1 MNISNPI
8 QIIATSQTAW
18 MPEILTV
25 GASYRQSRYSKYE
38 HFCKFI
44 QAKYPDSR
52 RILDVG
58 TGYGES
64 SIILSKQGYEMTAM
78 DHFLEEE
85 LKKYESNNINVINS
99 YFDLE
104 TNIDEYDLIIGLHC
118 CGAIE
123 PIIRKCLEKDK
134 EFVVTLCE
142 LRQGMYGQSICT
154 RKQYVDYLKGLSD
167 GLKMTVLPIYESLT
181 LEHWGETIYYKKEL
195 KK

>member
-1 MNISNPI
+1 MNISNPGE
-8 QIIATSQTAW
+8 IIMTSQTAW

-25 GASYRQSRYSKYE
+25 GASYRQSKYSKYE

-44 QAKYPDSR
+44 QAKYPDSK

-64 SIILSKQGYEMTAM
+64 SIILSNQGYEITVM

-85 LKKYESNNINVINS
+85 LSKYQINDINVINT

-104 TNIDEYDLIIGLHC
+104 TNIDEYDLVIGLHC
-118 CGAIE
+118 CSAIE
-123 PIIRKCLEKDK
+123 PIIRRCLEKDK

-142 LRQGMYGQSICT
+142 LRQGMYGQNIST
-154 RKQYVDYLKGLSD
+154 RKQYVDYLKNLSNE
-167 GLKMTVLPIYESLT
+167 LKMTVLPIYDSLT